1 MARRRKSL
9 VRTIYKVMAL
19 QMVLGL
25 LAVIVIE
32 IVVIGVMNFR
42 NRIRPDTV
50 LVVDVRGS
58 VAEEAPRG
66 FWEEVTRGRV
76 KVMSD
81 FLEAIDRA
89 ARDSRINGLVLRV
102 GGGGMNMAKLQE
114 LRGKIREFNQS
125 GKFSA
130 VFLESATNRSYYL
143 ASACGS
149 VTLVPQSILG
159 IRGMMAESTFLRG
172 TLDKLGIEADLY
184 HAGDYKSASNLL
196 TEKGYTKEHRESVDA
211 LLRDWYGEFL
221 QGIAEGRELEVSRV
235 ASLVE
240 QAPYT
245 SREALEAGLVDEV
258 AYRDQFDEKIKELN
272 QGSENRASVG
282 RYLARTDAEGDS
294 KIAVL
299 YASGTIMT
307 GESSEDPVLGTVL
320 GSSTLSEQLK
330 WVREDESFKAAIL
343 RVDSPGGSA
352 VASEIIRREVELTQK
367 EMPVIV
373 SMSDVAASGGYWIA
387 MGADRIVAQPGTVTG
402 SIGVITGKLNLK
414 GLYDKLGMSK
424 DYVALTEN
432 ATIEWAFQNYTRRQR
447 VVVRRI
453 MQEYYDAFK
462 AGVSKGRK
470 LSLEE
475 VEKIA
480 QGRVWTGERAARL
493 GLVDELG
500 GMDVALRW
508 AKQLADIPEAERVR
522 LVHVTTRKTMIEKIW
537 DALGGVS
544 ALRPRS
550 VRERFGRVTALAEEG
565 PVWVLVPFLPEA
577 R

>member
-196 TEKGYTKEHRESVDA
+196 TEKGYTNEHRESVDA

-245 SREALEAGLVDEV
+245 SRQALEAGLVDEV

-387 MGADRIVAQPGTVTG
+387 MGADRIVAQPGTITG

-447 VVVRRI
+447 VMVRSI

>member
-50 LVVDVRGS
+50 LVVDVRGV

-102 GGGGMNMAKLQE
+102 GGGGMNMAKLRE

-130 VFLESATNRSYYL
+130 VFLESASNRSYYL

-196 TEKGYTKEHRESVDA
+196 TEKGYTKEHRESVEA

>member
-89 ARDSRINGLVLRV
+89 SRDSRINGLVLRV

-196 TEKGYTKEHRESVDA
+196 TEKGYTKEHRESVEA

>member
-245 SREALEAGLVDEV
+245 SRQALEAGLVDEV

-387 MGADRIVAQPGTVTG
+387 MGADRIVAQPGTITG

>member
-19 QMVLGL
+19 QLVLGL

-159 IRGMMAESTFLRG
+159 ISGMMAESTFLRG

-196 TEKGYTKEHRESVDA
+196 TEKGYTKEHRESVEA

-367 EMPVIV
+367 EIPVIV

-414 GLYDKLGMSK
+414 GLYAKLGMSK

>member
-19 QMVLGL
+19 QLVLGL

-50 LVVDVRGS
+50 LVVDVRGV

-89 ARDSRINGLVLRV
+89 SRDSRINGLVLRV

-114 LRGKIREFNQS
+114 LRGKIRDFNQS

-143 ASACGS
+143 ATACGS

-196 TEKGYTKEHRESVDA
+196 TEKGYTKEHRESVEA

-320 GSSTLSEQLK
+320 GSTTLSEQLK

-367 EMPVIV
+367 EIPVVV

-522 LVHVTTRKTMIEKIW
+522 LVHVTTRKTLIEKIW
-537 DALGGVS
+537 DALGAVS

>member
-19 QMVLGL
+19 QLVLGL

-42 NRIRPDTV
+42 NRIRTDTV

-114 LRGKIREFNQS
+114 LRGKIRGFNQS

-172 TLDKLGIEADLY
+172 TLDKLGVEADLY